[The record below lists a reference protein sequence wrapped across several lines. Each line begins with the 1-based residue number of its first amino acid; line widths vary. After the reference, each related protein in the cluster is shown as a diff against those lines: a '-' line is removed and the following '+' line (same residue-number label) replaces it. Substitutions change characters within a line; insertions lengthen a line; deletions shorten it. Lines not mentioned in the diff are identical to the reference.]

1 MTIAVAERY
10 ALRQRH
16 LPAALILMTG
26 LLLALLFDWANAWP
40 KAWVPGLA
48 APLTQ
53 AFKWLSREAAIGGVE
68 LGELMR
74 GLAKLLEWPMVLLQ
88 GILAKG
94 IALPESMAGG
104 GKIPPIPWFTLA
116 GAAAVLAH
124 WAGGW
129 RLLILVAATSAYLLI
144 FGLWASAML
153 TLAFVATTV
162 AAGVLLGVA
171 LGIAAWRS
179 PHVERLLTPLY
190 DLLQVLPIFSYLL
203 PIVVFF
209 GFGPLSGL
217 VATVVFAM
225 PPMGRMTTL
234 ALRKLPQ
241 SVFELALVNGC
252 HGWQRMR
259 LVLLPTARADLL
271 VGLNQVVNLS
281 FAVAVFAAI
290 IGAGGLGNDL
300 FAALKSLRLGPAIE
314 AGVAISLLAIVLDR
328 LARAI
333 ASRRATHARKARAIW
348 PAGYP
353 RQATALALLFG
364 GAVVAWLDPDL
375 ARYPEGL
382 TITTGGWSNDLVAAI
397 NQVTGETVSTIRDAL
412 IIWVL
417 RPIKDLLQATPWS
430 LFVALAG
437 VAAYYLGGLRLSGMV
452 IGLLLFIV
460 VFGYWAPAMT
470 SLYLALLG
478 TVIACLIGFPL
489 GLAGALS
496 PRLAIVNDVL
506 VDLIQTLPPFVYLV
520 PVMLILGIGDVPAL
534 VAIAI
539 YAIAPP
545 IRYTQSSLLQVEGSA
560 LEVAAISGCTP
571 MQRLFLVQLP
581 IARRNI
587 LLGLNQ
593 AVIMAFGMLV
603 ITAMVGTRGLEANTL
618 LALGKIDTGEGL
630 LAGLALVALTIA
642 SERLVA
648 ALADRAG

>member
-1 MTIAVAERY
+1 MTIAAAHRFGSPS
-10 ALRQRH
+10 RH
-16 LPAALILMTG
+16 LPAALILVTG
-26 LLLALLFDWANAWP
+26 LLLALLFDWADVWP

-48 APLTQ
+48 QPLTQ
-53 AFKWLSREAAIGGVE
+53 AFKWLSREAAIGGME
-68 LGELMR
+68 LGGLMR
-74 GLAKLLEWPMVLLQ
+74 GLARLLEWPMVLLQ
-88 GILAKG
+88 GIAAKG
-94 IALPESMAGG
+94 VRLPETFMGG
-104 GKIPPIPWFTLA
+104 GTLPPIPWFSLA
-116 GAAAVLAH
+116 GAAALLAH

-129 RLLILVAATSAYLLI
+129 RLAILTAATAAFLLVA
-144 FGLWASAML
+144 GLWDSAML

-162 AAGVLLGVA
+162 AAGVALGVA
-171 LGIAAWRS
+171 LGIAAWTS
-179 PHVERLLTPLY
+179 PRTERLLTPFY

-217 VATVVFAM
+217 VATVIFAM
-225 PPMGRMTTL
+225 PPMARLTTL

-241 SVFELALVNGC
+241 SVFDLALVNGC

-300 FAALKSLRLGPAIE
+300 FAALKSLRLGPAIV

-328 LARAI
+328 TARAI
-333 ASRRATHARKARAIW
+333 AGRRVVHVQHVSPSW
-348 PAGYP
+348 VAGHP
-353 RQATALALLFG
+353 NQAASLALLLAG
-364 GAVVAWLDPDL
+364 LSLAWLAPDL
-375 ARYPEGL
+375 ARYPEYL
-382 TITTGGWSNDLVAAI
+382 TISGGSWSNDVVAYI
-397 NQVTGETVSTIRDAL
+397 NQVTGESVGAIRDGL

-417 RPIKDLLQATPWS
+417 RPVKDLLQGTAWS

-437 VAAYYLGGLRLSGMV
+437 VAAYYLSGLRLATTV
-452 IGLLLFIV
+452 IGLLLVIV
-460 VFGYWAPAMT
+460 VLGYWAPAMT

-496 PRLAIVNDVL
+496 PRLAAFNDIL

-534 VAIAI
+534 VSIAI
-539 YAIAPP
+539 YAVAPP
-545 IRYTQSSLLQVEGSA
+545 IRYTQSGLLQVKSSA

-571 MQRLFLVQLP
+571 LQRLFLVQLP

-648 ALADRAG
+648 ALAWRAG